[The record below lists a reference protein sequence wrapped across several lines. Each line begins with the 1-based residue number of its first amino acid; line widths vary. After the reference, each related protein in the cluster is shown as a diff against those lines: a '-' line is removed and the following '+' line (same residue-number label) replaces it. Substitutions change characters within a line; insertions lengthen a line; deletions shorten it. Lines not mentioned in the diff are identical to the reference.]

1 MHIRRIDHTA
11 VYVSDLDVSI
21 EWYERIFGLVRAYKG
36 DTGGGEP
43 GAFFDV
49 GDTILAMLVTH
60 DPARVLAEQHFAF
73 AVESA
78 DDAYVDLLAR
88 GFKPVAPP
96 VDLPAGYIT
105 GQRYFDILD
114 PDGVRIELVER
125 KNIKINPSTLH
136 PGVVAAG

>member
-11 VYVSDLDVSI
+11 VYVSDLDRSI
-21 EWYERIFGLVRAYKG
+21 EWYERVFGLSHAYKG

-60 DPARVLAEQHFAF
+60 DPSRVLAEQHFAF
-73 AVESA
+73 AVDSA
-78 DDAYVDLLAR
+78 DDAFADLVAR
-88 GFKPVAPP
+88 GLVPVAPP
-96 VDLPAGYIT
+96 VDLPSGYIA

-114 PDGVRIELVER
+114 
-125 KNIKINPSTLH
+125 
-136 PGVVAAG
+136 